1 MRHLSKGVLYDR
13 LCQQPE
19 KKADASRRHRWF
31 PCELTSEKRVKIFYA
46 NDVSIPRSGYCF

>member
-31 PCELTSEKRVKIFYA
+31 PCELPSEKRVKIFYA